1 MKIKKIIFSRA
12 DNLKIEMYCLWN
24 GMKTPGILVPMMFAE
39 QFQKEMKELQ
49 SLVSKEEYQEFLSKC
64 FDVKL
69 ETAIE
74 QAENIIKK
82 RGQNNNGIQ

>member
-1 MKIKKIIFSRA
+1 MRIRKIIFKRA
-12 DNLKIEMYCLWN
+12 DNLKIEMFCLWN

-49 SLVSKEEYQEFLSKC
+49 GLVSKEEYKEFLSKC
-64 FDVKL
+64 FGVKL
-69 ETAIE
+69 ENAIE

-82 RGQNNNGIQ
+82 KRSK

>member
-1 MKIKKIIFSRA
+1 MEWYENPRNSRSYVFCRKISERMA
-12 DNLKIEMYCLWN
+12 
-24 GMKTPGILVPMMFAE
+24 
-39 QFQKEMKELQ
+39 ELQ
-49 SLVSKEEYQEFLSKC
+49 GLVSKEEYQEFLSKC

-82 RGQNNNGIQ
+82 RG

>member
-1 MKIKKIIFSRA
+1 MRIRKIIFKRA
-12 DNLKIEMYCLWN
+12 DNLKIEMFCLWN

-49 SLVSKEEYQEFLSKC
+49 GLIPEEEYQEFLSKC

-69 ETAIE
+69 ENAVE
-74 QAENIIKK
+74 QAEDIIKK
-82 RGQNNNGIQ
+82 KRFE